1 MTELRSIIEKA
12 WDSRELLKKET
23 TITAI
28 RKVIDLLDA
37 GELRVA
43 EPINNGWQV
52 NEWVKKAVVLYFP
65 IQKMET
71 LEAGIFEYQ
80 DKIPLKRVP
89 H

>member
-43 EPINNGWQV
+43 EPINNG
-52 NEWVKKAVVLYFP
+52 
-65 IQKMET
+65 
-71 LEAGIFEYQ
+71 
-80 DKIPLKRVP
+80 
-89 H
+89 